1 MDEKRK
7 NFMQNPEE
15 KKTWAR
21 KRDVKKGAKLKT
33 QKKRAMGRGIDG
45 SFLGRGWREGRVGGR
60 LGGGIEGRSF
70 NR

>member
-21 KRDVKKGAKLKT
+21 KRDVRKEAKLKA
-33 QKKRAMGRGIDG
+33 QKKERWAGESTVHSWGA
-45 SFLGRGWREGRVGGR
+45 
-60 LGGGIEGRSF
+60 GGGKVEWEGGWGGG
-70 NR
+70 N